1 MSYLISQ
8 YNVLLLQPE
17 AFLRQSFFTK
27 QFLMNSF
34 KYKSWKNA
42 GTSIPKQGWNWW
54 AEINQATE
62 TKGKK
67 ANRLDTVGLH
77 FYLQIDSFSFSQS
90 ANGKPLC
97 MLPVL
102 FSAAC
107 FVFRTWLR
115 LLFILFL
122 PAKGESLACVE
133 WFFDSQ
139 QPRPASIIK
148 HSSTPLS
155 LRDHYC
161 QVYGWSEHGDRCAA
175 LGVVSEI
182 CVFYKHNRSMSV
194 FQQLDWRL
202 VLLGEF

>member
-1 MSYLISQ
+1 
-8 YNVLLLQPE
+8 
-17 AFLRQSFFTK
+17 
-27 QFLMNSF
+27 MNYF

-42 GTSIPKQGWNWW
+42 GTSILKQGWNWW

-194 FQQLDWRL
+194 FQQLYWRL

>member
-1 MSYLISQ
+1 
-8 YNVLLLQPE
+8 
-17 AFLRQSFFTK
+17 
-27 QFLMNSF
+27 MNYF

-102 FSAAC
+102 SFALDFASSSSS
-107 FVFRTWLR
+107 FYLQRGNPSHVLNGSLTPSSLV
-115 LLFILFL
+115 LLPSSNIHPL
-122 PAKGESLACVE
+122 PCL
-133 WFFDSQ
+133 
-139 QPRPASIIK
+139 
-148 HSSTPLS
+148 
-155 LRDHYC
+155 
-161 QVYGWSEHGDRCAA
+161 
-175 LGVVSEI
+175 SEI
-182 CVFYKHNRSMSV
+182 ITARFMAGPSTVIDVR
-194 FQQLDWRL
+194 RL
-202 VLLGEF
+202 VLFQRFAFFTNTTDRCLFSSNWTGDWCYWGNFKF